1 MNSNA
6 STLSGTTTMN
16 STHKLMTS
24 SFVTLMGAALLVGGL
39 LASPA
44 WSQKKTDP
52 AAEAA
57 VREAATQ
64 VARLQAS
71 RDSLSRL
78 RWSLRQTGLDA
89 RERWQADQDRVRDSL
104 EKAASERTKLLED
117 VREAR
122 ERAAQVKSGPDAVT
136 KQREQLRQDML
147 DRGEMLRDKI
157 RFGLPWDAEARM
169 AAVLQVLRGIESYST
184 PQEGLAPLVAAYKA
198 EWDFTRQ
205 IEKVE
210 GEFAL
215 AQGGTAVGT
224 RVRVGALGA
233 WYLTRDNVTGVLV
246 RSGSGDMPYAWHEN
260 ILPPTQR
267 AIVTGI
273 GARALEMPIDPMQ
286 AQAAGPGYF
295 VIEEK
300 SFLSKLFDMKEGPL
314 AKMPLILARAII
326 VLLIGLGL
334 GCLIIFIR
342 RRSLIKRE
350 AADADAMRLRLF
362 NALTKR
368 QAPETVVG
376 KADVHTVAGR
386 IVRLGFDNRTLAPE
400 ALEQLMISQ
409 ESVEERRLNRGMTYL
424 GTVASNAAFIGLLGT
439 VLGILDAFSH
449 LGGGEADAAL
459 HVMTAIAEAL
469 VATALGL
476 AVAIPAVV
484 FYNMLTHSV
493 NEVMEEAREMR
504 HLILAAGLDT
514 AARGELQ
521 AGDMKPAPKH
531 ESKHDMKHEAS
542 AEKTTH
548 GG

>member
-1 MNSNA
+1 VNVFKPAFMRHFGLN
-6 STLSGTTTMN
+6 M
-16 STHKLMTS
+16 KLISPAIM
-24 SFVTLMGAALLVGGL
+24 MGAALLVGGL
-39 LASPA
+39 AVSPA

-52 AAEAA
+52 ATEAA
-57 VREAATQ
+57 IRDAAAQ

-78 RWSLRQTGLDA
+78 RWSLRQAGLDA

-104 EKAASERTKLLED
+104 DKAASERAKLLDE
-117 VREAR
+117 VSETR
-122 ERAAQVKSGPDAVT
+122 ERASQVKPGPDAVT

-147 DRGEMLRDKI
+147 NRAEMLRDKV
-157 RFGLPWDAEARM
+157 RFGLPWNVEER
-169 AAVLQVLRGIESYST
+169 AAAIIRTSRGIESYTT
-184 PQEGLAPLVAAYKA
+184 PQEGLAPLVAAYIA
-198 EWDFTRQ
+198 EWDFSRQ
-205 IEKVE
+205 IEKEE
-210 GEFAL
+210 GDFPRAE
-215 AQGGTAVGT
+215 GGTAVGT
-224 RVRVGALGA
+224 RVRIGSLGA
-233 WYLTRDNVTGVLV
+233 WYLTKENVTGLLA

-260 ILPPTQR
+260 ILAPTQR
-267 AIVTGI
+267 AVLTGI
-273 GARALEMPIDPMQ
+273 GSAALELPVDPMQ

-295 VIEEK
+295 VIEEE

-314 AKMPLILARAII
+314 AKMPLILARSII
-326 VLLIGLGL
+326 VILVALGL
-334 GCLIIFIR
+334 GCLIIFLR
-342 RRSLIKRE
+342 RRALVKRE

-368 QAPETVVG
+368 QSADTVVG

-386 IVRLGFDNRTLAPE
+386 IVRLGFDNRGLAPE

-439 VLGILDAFSH
+439 VLGILDAFAH
-449 LGGGEADAAL
+449 LGGGGADAAL

-514 AARGELQ
+514 AARGTDSSSM
-521 AGDMKPAPKH
+521 AAT
-531 ESKHDMKHEAS
+531 S
-542 AEKTTH
+542 ATTETAKQEVPY

>member
-1 MNSNA
+1 MKS
-6 STLSGTTTMN
+6 LKM
-16 STHKLMTS
+16 M
-24 SFVTLMGAALLVGGL
+24 MGAALLVGGL
-39 LASPA
+39 VALTASPA
-44 WSQKKTDP
+44 WSQSSSKKADP

-57 VREAATQ
+57 IREAAAQ

-104 EKAASERTKLLED
+104 EKAAAERTKLLEEL
-117 VREAR
+117 REAR
-122 ERAAQVKSGPDAVT
+122 ERAASAKPGPDAVT
-136 KQREQLRQDML
+136 RQREALRQAML
-147 DRGEMLRDKI
+147 DRAEMLRDKV
-157 RFGLPWDAEARM
+157 RFGLPWNTEERAGAIVKTM
-169 AAVLQVLRGIESYST
+169 RGIEAYAT
-184 PQEGLAPLVAAYKA
+184 PAEALAPLLTVYVA

-205 IEKVE
+205 IEKHE
-210 GEFAL
+210 GDFPRA
-215 AQGGTAVGT
+215 AGGTAAGT

-233 WYLTRDNVTGVLV
+233 WYLTRDNVTGILA

-267 AIVTGI
+267 EIMTGI
-273 GARALEMPIDPMQ
+273 GARALELPIDPMQ

-295 VIEEK
+295 VVEEK
-300 SFLSKLFDMKEGPL
+300 SLLAKLFDMKEGPL

-326 VLLIGLGL
+326 VLIVGLGL
-334 GCLIIFIR
+334 GCLIVFIR
-342 RRSLIKRE
+342 RRALIKRE

-368 QAPETVVG
+368 QSADTVVG

-386 IVRLGFDNRTLAPE
+386 IVRLGFDNRALAPE

-409 ESVEERRLNRGMTYL
+409 ESVEERRLNRGMTFL
-424 GTVASNAAFIGLLGT
+424 GTVAANAAFIGLLGT
-439 VLGILDAFSH
+439 VLGILDAFAH

-484 FYNMLTHSV
+484 FYNVLTAKV
-493 NEVMEEAREMR
+493 GEVMEEAREMR

-514 AARGELQ
+514 AARGESSAVSHAPANAATLTEQ
-521 AGDMKPAPKH
+521 A
-531 ESKHDMKHEAS
+531 
-542 AEKTTH
+542 TH